1 MVETLI
7 TSVVHPFWII
17 TGLLPKRIALWVKI
31 QLVLMSLLVGTLNR
45 EISIEYIRLACLA
58 SVEKALGDSYM
69 KRAGMLVV
77 SLRGVNLGFWSR
89 LGCPGQK
96 AIIFSPKGLFQCCT
110 RRNFEKLYI
119 FNSFYLLDSC
129 NQSLK

>member
-17 TGLLPKRIALWVKI
+17 TGLLPQRIALWVKI

-58 SVEKALGDSYM
+58 SVEEAQANSHM

-77 SLRGVNLGFWSR
+77 SIRGVNLRFWSR
-89 LGCPGQK
+89 LGCSGQN
-96 AIIFSPKGLFQCCT
+96 ATIFSLKVSSRVALEEILKKIRNLQFVLFT
-110 RRNFEKLYI
+110 RFM
-119 FNSFYLLDSC
+119 
-129 NQSLK
+129 

>member
-17 TGLLPKRIALWVKI
+17 TGLLPQRIALWVKI

-58 SVEKALGDSYM
+58 SVEKALGDSHM

-77 SLRGVNLGFWSR
+77 LLRGVNLRFWSR
-89 LGCPGQK
+89 LGCSGQK
-96 AIIFSPKGLFQCCT
+96 DIALKVSSRVALEEILK
-110 RRNFEKLYI
+110 NYI
-119 FNSFYLLDSC
+119 S
-129 NQSLK
+129 